1 MSDAPRP
8 YSLPSRCVGV
18 KGSLLHW
25 SSGPVG
31 TTSVWPAKA
40 RVLAP
45 ARLDV
50 RGVSL
55 TIALTRLASES
66 GVSVGFSPTK
76 LRSDSR
82 TVACR
87 CADLTIAEALNRL
100 LIGLPVRYEERENQI
115 VVVPGAGTPLM
126 PEVAA
131 LNVTEAAAL
140 PIITTN
146 QRIAADSIVSGRVRT
161 GVV

>member
-1 MSDAPRP
+1 M
-8 YSLPSRCVGV
+8 
-18 KGSLLHW
+18 
-25 SSGPVG
+25 
-31 TTSVWPAKA
+31 
-40 RVLAP
+40 
-45 ARLDV
+45 
-50 RGVSL
+50 
-55 TIALTRLASES
+55 
-66 GVSVGFSPTK
+66 SVGFSPTK

-146 QRIAADSIVSGRVRT
+146 QRIAADSIVSGRVVDAASRAPLADARITVAGGGRT
-161 GVV
+161 AVTDARGEFRVIVAT